1 MGDQPLSPLGPVH
14 SSVAAAGLQM
24 MEVVDGRARMLPL
37 DKFRRDAFDDYLL
50 VRDAWAQRRKQ
61 QIQQELQDR
70 P

>member
-1 MGDQPLSPLGPVH
+1 
-14 SSVAAAGLQM
+14 
-24 MEVVDGRARMLPL
+24 MLPL